1 MVSDWVERSFFS
13 LTVFGGNLLAGDVNW
28 SMTMDRHVQAW
39 QWIGSI
45 SLLTWGLFWASA
57 CSLES
62 WDDTLVFLLLLLLHL
77 YVTSIYCSLWI
88 LVTGVNNRI
97 AQNASFVMVTK
108 SCFVWGLTDINLMRQ
123 ICKVITSIVM
133 RNNMLVKFLLKS
145 PAKIFTIK
153 VPPNSTKTWQNFCFF
168 IFVFFNFFPWQY
180 PLLRK
185 HDFENIKCV

>member
-1 MVSDWVERSFFS
+1 
-13 LTVFGGNLLAGDVNW
+13 
-28 SMTMDRHVQAW
+28 MDRQHLPTYLR
-39 QWIGSI
+39 SI
-45 SLLTWGLFWASA
+45 LGICLLTWVLRWYSRFPATSTSLFIHD
-57 CSLES
+57 E
-62 WDDTLVFLLLLLLHL
+62 
-77 YVTSIYCSLWI
+77 YYCSLWI

-180 PLLRK
+180 PLLKK
-185 HDFENIKCV
+185 HDFEKI